1 MPIKTLPAS
10 ILLSLLCAAP
20 ALQAW
25 QATPEP
31 TAADKA
37 CAEAKAL
44 IEAKRDL
51 PKAIA
56 LLRPAA
62 EPRPP
67 RRQGPHRTTEGP
79 RWNPLTQLQ

>member
-25 QATPEP
+25 QATPES

-56 LLRPAA
+56 LLRTAA
-62 EPRPP
+62 E
-67 RRQGPHRTTEGP
+67 QGHAGAKARIEQLKGP
-79 RWNPLTQLQ
+79 DETH